1 MKKYITPTMDVMEM
15 EAANLLAGSN
25 PNAVNPT
32 LSDDTPS
39 DVTFHSREFSI
50 WPSDEEE

>member
-1 MKKYITPTMDVMEM
+1 MKKYIAPTMDVMEI
-15 EAANLLAGSN
+15 EAANLLAGSSN
-25 PNAVNPT
+25 VVNTT
-32 LSDDTPS
+32 LSDSTPN